1 MRLVATAGLPP
12 RQKRRNAP
20 ISGGIAGRE
29 HGIIVRWR
37 VPPKGSF
44 WYLSVRGLENG
55 SGVVGGDIGGNPH
68 RGAVDV
74 VVVAYNSDDAL
85 RRSLPLAQQIA
96 GVERVVVVN
105 NGPDRATSRLARD
118 LGAEAIDAPGNP
130 GFGTGQNIGVRQGT
144 APYILLL
151 NPDAEPAVQAV
162 AAGIEWLSAH
172 PDVAAVQ
179 GVITNRG
186 DGRPERSQGR
196 ELGAAHLLGRALG
209 LRRLLRWR
217 AVGALGRR
225 VGWLRD
231 HVERVPAAPA
241 DVETLAATA
250 VLMRRSAFHQ
260 VDGFDESYFLY
271 GEDLDL
277 CRRLRAAGWRLVALP
292 SAWARHTSGGSSTS
306 WFDRELRWWQGTL
319 RFAAC
324 WWGPLAWSGARTAA
338 GVQWVRMTM
347 RAPRR
352 SGEAWRDLVGD
363 PPRVRRA
370 GRPRRTA

>member
-1 MRLVATAGLPP
+1 M
-12 RQKRRNAP
+12 
-20 ISGGIAGRE
+20 
-29 HGIIVRWR
+29 
-37 VPPKGSF
+37 
-44 WYLSVRGLENG
+44 
-55 SGVVGGDIGGNPH
+55 
-68 RGAVDV
+68 DV

-105 NGPDRATSRLARD
+105 NGPDTATSRLARQ
-118 LGAEAIDAPGNP
+118 LGAEAIDVPGNP
-130 GFGTGQNIGVRQGT
+130 GFGAGQNIGVRLGT
-144 APYILLL
+144 APYVLLL
-151 NPDAEPAVQAV
+151 NPDAEPVVDSV
-162 AAGIEWLSAH
+162 AAGVEWLSAH

-186 DGRPERSQGR
+186 DGRPERSQGQ

-225 VGWLRD
+225 VGFLRD
-231 HVERVPAAPA
+231 HVERVPVAPE

-250 VLMRRSAFHQ
+250 VLVRRSAFRQ
-260 VDGFDESYFLY
+260 VDGFDEGYFLY

-292 SAWARHTSGGSSTS
+292 SPWARHTSGGSSTT

-324 WWGPLAWSGARTAA
+324 WWGPGAWLGACTAA
-338 GVQWVRMTM
+338 GIQWVRLVV

-352 SGEAWRDLVGD
+352 RGETWRALVQD
-363 PPRVRRA
+363 PSRARRA
-370 GRPRRTA
+370 HHRRRTA